1 MDGIKRINLIAG
13 NNNVGKS
20 TLLEAIYIYG
30 NRSTDDY
37 FDNIRI
43 FRGMDNTNILEML
56 VTFFYMYDMQNKVTF
71 KINDTDTFQIYKSE
85 EKNISFNISY
95 DKFTLGLIIKQLE
108 KGQENYEEK
117 YEIDGSALRK
127 LINYTYTSYLGRGFY
142 YTNNICE
149 MLSISIANGNVTR
162 DKIIE
167 LLKLLD
173 SRISDFSIGPDS
185 LGLGHDLKLK
195 LDKDIFFPI
204 RTLGDGINKLIQI
217 ILSLYSKPNSI
228 LLIDEIENGFYYS
241 FYPKLWEMLGKV
253 AKETN
258 CQIFATT
265 HSYECIEG
273 ATVLNEN
280 EPELFGFIRL
290 DRDKNDNIIPKMY
303 SGETFQY
310 AMDYDWEVR

>member
-30 NRSTDDY
+30 NRVTNDY
-37 FDNIRI
+37 FNNIRI
-43 FRGMDNTNILEML
+43 FRSMDSNVLKLIQSFFHMYNIE
-56 VTFFYMYDMQNKVTF
+56 NSVTF
-71 KINDTDTFQIYKSE
+71 KIDDKDTFKICKSE
-85 EKNISFNISY
+85 ESNSSFNISY
-95 DKFTLGLIIKQLE
+95 DKFTLSLVIKQLE
-108 KGQENYEEK
+108 NGKEIF
-117 YEIDGSALRK
+117 EIDGSAFK
-127 LINYTYTSYLGRGFY
+127 NLINYTYTRYLGRDFY
-142 YTNNICE
+142 STDYICE
-149 MLSISIANGNVTR
+149 LLSVSVANGNVAR

-173 SRISDFSIGPDS
+173 PRVRDFNINQDND
-185 LGLGHDLKLK
+185 GLGKDLNIK

-217 ILSLYSKPNSI
+217 ILSLYSEPNSI
-228 LLIDEIENGFYYS
+228 LLIDEIENGFYYK

-265 HSYECIEG
+265 HSYECTKG
-273 ATVLNEN
+273 AKVLNDSD
-280 EPELFGFIRL
+280 EPDLFGFIRL

-310 AMDYDWEVR
+310 AMDYGWEVR